1 MNILDENVIDSQ
13 RSQLRSWHIAVRQ
26 IGYEIGWKGMKDRE
40 IIPLLHQENQPTFFT
55 RDSDFYHPK
64 LCHAGYS
71 LVFLDV
77 RKQEVA
83 LFVRRLL
90 SYPAFNT
97 KAKRMSKVIRVSH
110 IGLSFWQ
117 LHQQTEEH
125 LEW

>member
-13 RSQLRSWHIAVRQ
+13 RNQLRSWHIAVRQ

-40 IIPLLHQENQPTFFT
+40 IIPLLHQVNQPTFFT
-55 RDSDFYHPK
+55 RDSDFYHPN

-71 LVFLDV
+71 LAFLDV

-97 KAKRMSKVIRVSH
+97 KAKRMGKVIRVSH

-117 LHQQTEEH
+117 LHQRTEEH
-125 LEW
+125 LAW

>member
-40 IIPLLHQENQPTFFT
+40 IIPLLHQVNGVTFFT
-55 RDSDFYHPK
+55 RDSDFYNPK
-64 LCHAGYS
+64 LCYASYA

-90 SYPAFNT
+90 RHPAFNT
-97 KAKRMSKVIRVSH
+97 KAKRMGKVIRVSH
-110 IGLSFWQ
+110 IGLSLWQ
-117 LHQQTEEH
+117 LHHRTEAH